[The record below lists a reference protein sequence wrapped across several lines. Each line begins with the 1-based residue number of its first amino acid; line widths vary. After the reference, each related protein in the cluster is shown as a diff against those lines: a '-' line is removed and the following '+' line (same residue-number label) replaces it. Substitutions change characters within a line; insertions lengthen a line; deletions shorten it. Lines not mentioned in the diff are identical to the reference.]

1 VPTITALA
9 PQKRR
14 PDRVSV
20 FVDGE
25 FVLGLSAPTA
35 RALGLHVGGEFDAA
49 EIQSWGVAAEVDRA
63 YDRALR
69 YLQARL
75 RSRHEIEQRLRR
87 YGYGPDVE
95 QAVMARLAG
104 AGYVDDRAF
113 AEAWIRDRLRLR
125 PKGRRALRAELAKK
139 GVASEDVTAALAEA
153 YEEAEAEV
161 ARRALAPRRE
171 LYRGRGE
178 GRGRRAATAFLA
190 RRGFSGGVA
199 RRIVEE
205 AFAAGGAES

>member
-1 VPTITALA
+1 MPTITALA

-14 PDRVSV
+14 PDRISV

-25 FVLGLSAPTA
+25 FVLGLSARTA
-35 RALGLHVGGEFDAA
+35 RALDLYVGRELDAA
-49 EIQSWGVAAEVDRA
+49 EIESWGVAAEGDRA

-69 YLQARL
+69 YLRPRL

-87 YGYGPDVE
+87 YGYGRDVE
-95 QAVMARLAG
+95 QAVISRLAE

-139 GVASEDVTAALAEA
+139 GVVSEDVAAALAEA
-153 YEEAEAEV
+153 DEEAEEEV

-178 GRGRRAATAFLA
+178 GPGRRAATAFLA
-190 RRGFSGGVA
+190 RRGFGVEVA

-205 AFAAGGAES
+205 AFAAGSAEV

>member
-1 VPTITALA
+1 MPAITALA

-25 FVLGLSAPTA
+25 FALGLSAPTA
-35 RALGLHVGGEFDAA
+35 RALGLYVGREVDAA
-49 EIQSWGVAAEVDRA
+49 EAESWEGAAEEDRA

-69 YLQARL
+69 YLRPRL

-87 YGYGPDVE
+87 YGYGRDVE
-95 QAVMARLAG
+95 RAVISRLAE
-104 AGYVDDRAF
+104 AGYVNDRAF

-139 GVASEDVTAALAEA
+139 GVAREEIAEALAEA
-153 YEEAEAEV
+153 YEESETEA
-161 ARRALAPRRE
+161 ARRAMAPRRE

-178 GRGRRAATAFLA
+178 VSGRRAATAFLA
-190 RRGFSGGVA
+190 RRGFGLEVARGVA
-199 RRIVEE
+199 AEL
-205 AFAAGGAES
+205 FASDGDES